1 MEMSRS
7 EWRWRD
13 SYIALVASVEQTRSN
28 IAFYSNR
35 RTNVSVVV
43 E

>member
-1 MEMSRS
+1 MSRS

-13 SYIALVASVEQTRSN
+13 SYIALAASVEETRSN

-35 RTNVSVVV
+35 KTNISVVA